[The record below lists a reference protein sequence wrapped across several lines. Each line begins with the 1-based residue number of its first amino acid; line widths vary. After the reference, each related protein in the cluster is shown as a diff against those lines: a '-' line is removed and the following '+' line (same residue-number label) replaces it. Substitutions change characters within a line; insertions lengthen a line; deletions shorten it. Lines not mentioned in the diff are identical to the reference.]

1 VIEHDRFPLSQQ
13 TTSNDTYRI
22 GLLDSGVGGLSVLR
36 EVYRQLPAVAVS
48 YIGDTANV
56 PYGDKPIPV
65 LRDLAIRLTSKL
77 IDSGVSAVIM
87 ASGTSTVAGLEPARL
102 LFPDTPI
109 FGVIEPGAKAA
120 VAHTD
125 GPIGVMA
132 TTATC
137 HSLAF
142 THAIQ
147 HMDANRPVFEMP
159 CPRFVPLVESGR
171 ANSEEAV
178 DACMEYLRPLVHD
191 RVSAIILGCTHFPF
205 LIESLHAALERMGT
219 EHRPVFVDPAV
230 DAVKDAGTALGI
242 DMSKKTPVG
251 RTDFFC
257 TGNPQLFAENAS
269 LLLGTQVTDVQ
280 YLDLAIASGRQVA
293 EHNL

>member
-1 VIEHDRFPLSQQ
+1 MIKHDRFPLSQH

-65 LRDLAIRLTSKL
+65 LRELAIRLTSEL
-77 IDSGVSAVIM
+77 IASGVSAVIM
-87 ASGTSTVAGLEPARL
+87 ASGTSTVAGLEPARQ
-102 LFPDTPI
+102 LFPNMPI

-120 VAHTD
+120 LAHAD

-147 HMDANRPVFEMP
+147 HIDPKRSVFEMP

-178 DACMEYLRPLVHD
+178 DACVDYLQPLVRD
-191 RVSAIILGCTHFPF
+191 RVSAVILGCTHFPF
-205 LIESLHAALERMGT
+205 LIKSLQAALARLGT
-219 EHRPVFVDPAV
+219 EHPPIFVDPAV
-230 DAVKDAGTALGI
+230 DAVKDAAEALGI
-242 DMSKKTPVG
+242 DTSKNTPIG

-257 TGNPQLFAENAS
+257 TGNPLLFADNAS
-269 LLLGTQVTDVQ
+269 LLLGSPVKDVQ
-280 YLDLAIASGRQVA
+280 FLDLAVASGR
-293 EHNL
+293 